1 MTRTTGLKRRHR
13 SVASAGTAELVFVVD
28 VSSLTKR
35 GFVGTTT
42 YQGKGIDLEFD
53 DEGAGVF
60 LTSEMAGRLH
70 VRKGSALSVT
80 IEEDENRVA
89 GSTVAAIGKAPRI
102 SDPKVYYAVG
112 REGGAIIRI
121 RKG

>member
-1 MTRTTGLKRRHR
+1 M
-13 SVASAGTAELVFVVD
+13 ASAGLAELVFVVD
-28 VSSLTKR
+28 VSSLTKK

-42 YQGKGIDLEFD
+42 YEGREVDLEFD
-53 DEGAGVF
+53 DAGTGVF

-70 VRKGSALSVT
+70 VRKGSTLSV
-80 IEEDENRVA
+80 IIEDERNQVVEA
-89 GSTVAAIGKAPRI
+89 PVAAVGKVLRI

-112 REGGAIIRI
+112 REGGAILRL